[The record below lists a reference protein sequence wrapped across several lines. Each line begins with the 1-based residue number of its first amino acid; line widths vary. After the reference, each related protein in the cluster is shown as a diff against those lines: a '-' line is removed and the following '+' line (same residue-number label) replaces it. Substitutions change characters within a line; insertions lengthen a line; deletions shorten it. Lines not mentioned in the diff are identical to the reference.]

1 MDLWQHAKEAMSRLI
16 SGLLLRCHERVYL
29 GIAELGESGFEG
41 RGELLRAFQKV
52 L

>member
-1 MDLWQHAKEAMSRLI
+1 MARLV
-16 SGLLLRCHERVYL
+16 SGLLRRCRERVYL
-29 GIAELGESGFEG
+29 GIAELGESGFEQ